1 MKFRTIGSTCV
12 AMALIVTAGL
22 STPAYAQGASKTSA
36 TPTSVKMGYFNLALV
51 KASFPEAAGSD
62 QLRQNAESML
72 RQKVVDGNSAL
83 QKAQKEGKSKA
94 ELDEM
99 AKDIQLE
106 VNAAQQALAQLV
118 QQQAANATQAI
129 AIAVNR
135 VARDK
140 GLDVVVDG
148 AGVYAGGDK
157 IVNNGVDVT
166 QAVIRLLQPAAPAT
180 ASTQAAPTK

>member
-1 MKFRTIGSTCV
+1 MKLRTISSVCAAIALVVGSLLT
-12 AMALIVTAGL
+12 I
-22 STPAYAQGASKTSA
+22 PAYAQGGASKTAA
-36 TPTSVKMGYFNLALV
+36 TATSVKMGYFNLALV

-83 QKAQKEGKSKA
+83 QKAQKDGKPKQ
-94 ELDEM
+94 ELDQM

-106 VNAAQQALAQLV
+106 VNSAQQALAQLV
-118 QQQAANATQAI
+118 QLQAASATQAI

-140 GLDVVVDG
+140 SLDVVVDG
-148 AGVYAGGDK
+148 AGVFAGGDK

-166 QAVIRLLQPAAPAT
+166 QDIIKLLQPAAAT
-180 ASTQAAPTK
+180 ASSNASQTK

>member
-1 MKFRTIGSTCV
+1 MKLRTISSACA
-12 AMALIVTAGL
+12 AMALIIASGL
-22 STPAYAQGASKTSA
+22 VVPAYAQGSKTTA

-83 QKAQKEGKSKA
+83 QKAQKDGKSKQ
-94 ELDEM
+94 ELDQM

-118 QQQAANATQAI
+118 QQQAASATQAI

-135 VARDK
+135 VARDRS
-140 GLDVVVDG
+140 LDVVVDG

-166 QAVIRLLQPAAPAT
+166 QEIIKLLQPASAST
-180 ASTQAAPTK
+180 ASAQTTQTK

>member
-1 MKFRTIGSTCV
+1 MKARRILGLC
-12 AMALIVTAGL
+12 AAIALVIASGL
-22 STPAYAQGASKTSA
+22 SSVPAYAQGKTTA
-36 TPTSVKMGYFNLALV
+36 TPTSLKMGYFNLALV

-83 QKAQKEGKSKA
+83 QKAQKDGKTKQ
-94 ELDEM
+94 ELDQM

-106 VNAAQQALAQLV
+106 VNSAQQVLAQLV
-118 QQQAANATQAI
+118 QQQVAMATQAI

-140 GLDVVVDG
+140 SLDVVVDG

-157 IVNNGVDVT
+157 IVNNGADVT
-166 QAVIRLLQPAAPAT
+166 QDIIKLLQPAGAST
-180 ASTQAAPTK
+180 ASTQTTTTK